1 MEGARMSVVEA
12 LKGGLVVSVQAY
24 PGEPMRDPD
33 TMRRIAQACML
44 GGAIGIRAQGIAD
57 LVAIRPVIDQPLI
70 GLWKDG
76 TTGVVIT
83 LTVEHA
89 IAVARTGCEIVAIDG
104 TLRPRP
110 DGSSV
115 ADSIAAIHAAGAL
128 AMADCSCRTDGL
140 AAAAAGADLI
150 GTTLSGYTD
159 DTDDTAKTDGPDLAL
174 VAAFARELDRPVI
187 AEGRVHTPAQA
198 RTALDAGAHAVVVG
212 TAITHP
218 TTITTWF
225 ADSVRQSHP
234 RTTFR
239 QTTAVPSTIGL
250 PKSSR

>member
-44 GGAIGIRAQGIAD
+44 GGAVGIRAQGIAD

-83 LTVEHA
+83 PTIEHA

-128 AMADCSCRTDGL
+128 AMADCSSLTDGL

-159 DTDDTAKTDGPDLAL
+159 DTAKTDGPDLAL
-174 VAAFARELDRPVI
+174 VTIFARELDRPIV
-187 AEGRVHTPAQA
+187 AEGRIHTPSQA
-198 RTALDAGAHAVVVG
+198 RAALDAGAHTVVVG

-225 ADSVRQSHP
+225 ANSVRHSDDSVGR
-234 RTTFR
+234 F
-239 QTTAVPSTIGL
+239 V
-250 PKSSR
+250 